1 MDFETFIML
10 VIIVAIVLIVLA
22 YIFRK
27 RMFDVLEDSWIFD
40 ECGEMRDQLE
50 SAILAELQK
59 KQYPLKVNIQTVKS
73 GGIFLGSRDQCIVVD
88 LGKES
93 QIVVLITSVGFY
105 LYVKLRAQVLIQ
117 PAQFLN
123 VFYKLQA
130 EAVYEAAKA
139 SIESAFKQL
148 HLKQADSG
156 YKAVRRESTCQLGG

>member
-1 MDFETFIML
+1 MDPWLFFWIFLFAGIIIAIMH
-10 VIIVAIVLIVLA
+10 
-22 YIFRK
+22 IFRK
-27 RMFDVLEDSWIFD
+27 RSFDVVEDSWIFD

-50 SAILAELQK
+50 SAILSVLQY

-73 GGIFLGSRDQCIVVD
+73 GGIFLGSKDQCIVVD

-93 QIVVLITSVGFY
+93 QIVVLITSVGSY
-105 LYVKLRAQVLIQ
+105 LYVKMRAQVLIQ
-117 PAQFLN
+117 LAQFDN

-139 SIESAFKQL
+139 SIESAFNQL

-156 YKAVRRESTCQLGG
+156 YTAVRRESTCQLGGE